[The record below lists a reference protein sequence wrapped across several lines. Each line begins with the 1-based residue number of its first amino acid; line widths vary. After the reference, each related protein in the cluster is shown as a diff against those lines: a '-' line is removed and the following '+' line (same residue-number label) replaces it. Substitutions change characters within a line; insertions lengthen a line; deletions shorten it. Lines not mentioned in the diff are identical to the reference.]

1 MEQTL
6 ELLLSRIADRRK
18 TIEVAIVDGASKDYS
33 QYQHSVGLIQGLAT
47 AESIIKDL
55 AKTMETYDDDE

>member
-1 MEQTL
+1 MSQPL

-18 TIEVAIVDGASKDYS
+18 TIEVGIVEGASKDYAS
-33 QYQHSVGLIQGLAT
+33 YQHSVGFIQGLAT

-55 AKTMETYDDDE
+55 AKTMETYDDE